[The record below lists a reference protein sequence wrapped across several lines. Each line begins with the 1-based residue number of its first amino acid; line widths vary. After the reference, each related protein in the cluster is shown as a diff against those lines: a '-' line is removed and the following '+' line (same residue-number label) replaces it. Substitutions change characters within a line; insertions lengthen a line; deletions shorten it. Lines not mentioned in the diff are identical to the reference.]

1 MSGPVSTA
9 GLGTSTKLIGLTKH
23 TKHGHLPSPV
33 SPYFV
38 APPAQSALSF
48 NSIALAA
55 AIARTATTWDDA
67 PVVLLDGLQQSALIE
82 LETLLQDGS
91 AFALESHFK
100 FLADTAG
107 SQFAAKVGAGIAH
120 LYMDALG
127 YAWRANAAC
136 LSSSLDPHADF
147 IYEGGNASGHG
158 VVLAEAHGS
167 GRVRTTV
174 EQKMIVLD
182 VEEGQVDSLVE
193 GLEALDL
200 TARPSTFRR
209 GTMACT
215 GIEFCKLA
223 LVETK
228 ARARTVVAELESR
241 LPDFDVPFS
250 IHVNGC
256 PNSCARTQVADV
268 GLKGMVQKDE
278 DGNLVEVFQVH
289 LGGGLGTEPS
299 LARKTRAL
307 KVRAEDLPDYVE
319 RLAGRYL
326 AQRDAGESFAAWARR
341 ADEDDLR

>member
-1 MSGPVSTA
+1 VGV
-9 GLGTSTKLIGLTKH
+9 H
-23 TKHGHLPSPV
+23 
-33 SPYFV
+33 
-38 APPAQSALSF
+38 AQKDGRF
-48 NSIALAA
+48 
-55 AIARTATTWDDA
+55 WVGGA
-67 PVVLLDGLQQSALIE
+67 PVAGRVSGT
-82 LETLLQDGS
+82 TL
-91 AFALESHFK
+91 
-100 FLADTAG
+100 
-107 SQFAAKVGAGIAH
+107 
-120 LYMDALG
+120 
-127 YAWRANAAC
+127 YAVA
-136 LSSSLDPHADF
+136 
-147 IYEGGNASGHG
+147 E
-158 VVLAEAHGS
+158 LAERHGS
-167 GRVRTTV
+167 GRVRLTAH
-174 EQKMIVLD
+174 QKILVLD
-182 VEEGQVDSLVE
+182 VPQEATQAVAD
-193 GLEALDL
+193 GLEALGL
-200 TARPSTFRR
+200 PAAPSEWRR
-209 GTMACT
+209 GVMACT

-268 GLKGMVQKDE
+268 GLKGMVQKDD

-326 AQRDAGESFAAWARR
+326 AQREAGESFAAWARR